1 MLLTLLDWD
10 KEVFLY
16 LNGLGTASWDGFW
29 LVVTN
34 KWTSVPLYLCL
45 LGLTLRS
52 FGLKRTLI
60 ILLTVALLIT
70 VTDQLANF
78 FKYGVQ
84 RLRPCHEPGLRD
96 AMRLVQSYCGG
107 NYGFYS
113 AHASNSMGLA
123 VFFACLMNPRYR
135 GLGGI
140 LVFWALIVSYSRIYV
155 GVHYP
160 LDVITGIM
168 AGFLMGWLFTRL
180 YLKAIF
186 KFRL

>member
-70 VTDQLANF
+70 VT
-78 FKYGVQ
+78 
-84 RLRPCHEPGLRD
+84 E
-96 AMRLVQSYCGG
+96 
-107 NYGFYS
+107 YS
-113 AHASNSMGLA
+113 ACAPA
-123 VFFACLMNPRYR
+123 MNPDCAMPCD
-135 GLGGI
+135 
-140 LVFWALIVSYSRIYV
+140 WYSRI
-155 GVHYP
+155 
-160 LDVITGIM
+160 
-168 AGFLMGWLFTRL
+168 AGATMVSILPMPRIQWGLPYFLHVS
-180 YLKAIF
+180 
-186 KFRL
+186 

>member
-1 MLLTLLDWD
+1 
-10 KEVFLY
+10 
-16 LNGLGTASWDGFW
+16 
-29 LVVTN
+29 
-34 KWTSVPLYLCL
+34 
-45 LGLTLRS
+45 
-52 FGLKRTLI
+52 
-60 ILLTVALLIT
+60 
-70 VTDQLANF
+70 
-78 FKYGVQ
+78 
-84 RLRPCHEPGLRD
+84 
-96 AMRLVQSYCGG
+96 
-107 NYGFYS
+107 
-113 AHASNSMGLA
+113 
-123 VFFACLMNPRYR
+123 MNPRYR